1 MRRQYSEDG
10 DVTAAV
16 AEAASNLS
24 PRKSRLVLADCSDR
38 SIDVIMSS
46 GFAEDDS
53 SLSVEWPTNG
63 PPGISGS
70 NIISDHVAFLEA
82 EACERQA
89 DACEMDE
96 LCKEN
101 APNDT
106 YTETYAGKACHERT
120 VTVTVRAGEG
130 EVIEIQDLLDEEPTQ
145 VSGGTKESP
154 ELLVEETTKEP
165 REEPDEETTQEPEE
179 ETAQLLTPPAKKVK
193 VDNSSE
199 KEPVV
204 PKNNG
209 ELENNAELENNE
221 ESDEYAKVRRDI
233 AAVGCLLRNQPHITP
248 STELDRLR
256 FWTELER
263 GRYWTRRGPGS
274 VLDAD
279 DDGEQNTE
287 QQHC

>member
-1 MRRQYSEDG
+1 MRRQSSEDG
-10 DVTAAV
+10 DVTAAG

-106 YTETYAGKACHERT
+106 YTETHMGKACHER
-120 VTVTVRAGEG
+120 A
-130 EVIEIQDLLDEEPTQ
+130 L
-145 VSGGTKESP
+145 
-154 ELLVEETTKEP
+154 
-165 REEPDEETTQEPEE
+165 
-179 ETAQLLTPPAKKVK
+179 
-193 VDNSSE
+193 
-199 KEPVV
+199 
-204 PKNNG
+204 
-209 ELENNAELENNE
+209 
-221 ESDEYAKVRRDI
+221 
-233 AAVGCLLRNQPHITP
+233 
-248 STELDRLR
+248 
-256 FWTELER
+256 
-263 GRYWTRRGPGS
+263 
-274 VLDAD
+274 
-279 DDGEQNTE
+279 
-287 QQHC
+287 

>member
-1 MRRQYSEDG
+1 MLYQRPPQLEEDRQPPMELPPPPE
-10 DVTAAV
+10 TAK
-16 AEAASNLS
+16 E
-24 PRKSRLVLADCSDR
+24 SDR
-38 SIDVIMSS
+38 PSDVIMSS
-46 GFAEDDS
+46 GVSEDDS
-53 SLSVEWPTNG
+53 PRTVEWPTNG

-101 APNDT
+101 APNET
-106 YTETYAGKACHERT
+106 HTETHTGEAFHERRI
-120 VTVTVRAGEG
+120 VTVTVRQGEG
-130 EVIEIQDLLDEEPTQ
+130 EVIVVEHSQDALDEEPTQ

-165 REEPDEETTQEPEE
+165 REEPDEETTKEPEE
-179 ETAQLLTPPAKKVK
+179 ETAQLLTPPAKKAK

-199 KEPVV
+199 KEPVA

>member
-63 PPGISGS
+63 PPGIPGS

-82 EACERQA
+82 EARERQA
-89 DACEMDE
+89 EACKMDE

-165 REEPDEETTQEPEE
+165 REEPDEETTKEPEE

-193 VDNSSE
+193 VGDSSE

-204 PKNNG
+204 PKNNA
-209 ELENNAELENNE
+209 ELENNVVPENNE
-221 ESDEYAKVRRDI
+221 ESDEHAKVRGDI
-233 AAVGCLLRNQPHITP
+233 AALGWLLRNQPHISP
-248 STELDRLR
+248 EAVL
-256 FWTELER
+256 
-263 GRYWTRRGPGS
+263 S

-279 DDGEQNTE
+279 DDVEQNT
-287 QQHC
+287 QQQPC

>member
-1 MRRQYSEDG
+1 MRRQSSEDG
-10 DVTAAV
+10 DVTAAG

-53 SLSVEWPTNG
+53 SRTVEWPTNG
-63 PPGISGS
+63 PPGIPGS
-70 NIISDHVAFLEA
+70 KIISDHVAFLEA
-82 EACERQA
+82 EARERQA
-89 DACEMDE
+89 EAREMDE

-101 APNDT
+101 APNET
-106 YTETYAGKACHERT
+106 YTETYTGKACHERNI
-120 VTVTVRAGEG
+120 VTVTVREGEG
-130 EVIEIQDLLDEEPTQ
+130 EVIVIQDLLDEEPTQ

-179 ETAQLLTPPAKKVK
+179 ETAQLHTPPAKKLK
-193 VDNSSE
+193 VDNSCE

-204 PKNNG
+204 PKNN
-209 ELENNAELENNE
+209 E
-221 ESDEYAKVRRDI
+221 E
-233 AAVGCLLRNQPHITP
+233 LLRNTARLEGTP
-248 STELDRLR
+248 CTEPDRLR

-263 GRYWTRRGPGS
+263 GQYWTRRGPGS

-279 DDGEQNTE
+279 DDVEQNTE